1 MSGPASSQADPTKDM
16 LAEGNAET
24 IRVLI
29 IDDHDLFRIGLAMY
43 LRGER
48 DFEVVGQASGGPQ
61 GVKLALELAPDVV
74 LTDLRMPELD
84 GMGVIRAILAE
95 KPQTRIVALTV
106 ATDDHDITAA
116 LNAGACA
123 FLAKDSPVQEIAAAL
138 RAAASGSAWLSP
150 RAAESV
156 LGRLRYSHPEIESTS
171 DVSELSVRELEVLRL
186 IARGL
191 ENSEIAETL
200 DISASTAK
208 NHVSSILT
216 KLGLP
221 NRVQAAIYAIRR
233 DLG

>member
-1 MSGPASSQADPTKDM
+1 M
-16 LAEGNAET
+16 LAGENAAP
-24 IRVLI
+24 IRVVI
-29 IDDHDLFRIGLAMY
+29 IDDHDLFRIGLAMH
-43 LRGER
+43 LRA
-48 DFEVVGQASGGPQ
+48 DSDVEVIGQASGGHQ
-61 GVKLALELAPDVV
+61 GVKLALELLPDVV

-84 GMGVIRAILAE
+84 GIGVIRAILAE
-95 KPQTRIVALTV
+95 QPEMRIVALTV
-106 ATDDHDITAA
+106 ATDDRDITAA
-116 LNAGACA
+116 LNVGACA
-123 FLAKDSPVQEIAAAL
+123 FLAKDSPVAEIVAALKAAA
-138 RAAASGSAWLSP
+138 AGSAWLSP

-171 DVSELSVRELEVLRL
+171 DSSRLSARELEVLRL

-208 NHVSSILT
+208 NHVSSVLT